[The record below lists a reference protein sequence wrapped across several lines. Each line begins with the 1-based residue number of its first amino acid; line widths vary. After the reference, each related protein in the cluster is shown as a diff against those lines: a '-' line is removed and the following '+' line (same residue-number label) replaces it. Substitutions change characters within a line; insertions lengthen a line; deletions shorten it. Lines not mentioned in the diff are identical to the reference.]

1 MNKIKIFLLK
11 VYFYIKAEIL
21 GFLLVMVMLGMVI
34 AIWGIFLYID
44 ALLFKDFNYIFAFF
58 SGAFSL
64 ALVEILMEYLEDKL
78 NK

>member
-11 VYFYIKAEIL
+11 IYFYLKAEIL
-21 GFLLVMVMLGMVI
+21 EFLLVMVMLGVFL
-34 AIWGIFLYID
+34 AIWGIFLYIG

-64 ALVEILMEYLEDKL
+64 VLVEALMDYLAEKL